1 MGKVGFQ
8 RLRSTSRLF
17 DSCKDLGKRFKR
29 FLERSL
35 RNFSVEV
42 KIPHEYLGASSYG
55 AWAIDPRDIGPQSV
69 VYSFGVGEDV
79 SWDVMMIE
87 RFCVQIHAFDPT
99 PKSIAWV
106 RQQTLP
112 SSFAFHSFGVGAN
125 DGMRHFALPPEAHWV
140 SYSMAREGEG
150 IEAPVK
156 RLSTIMHE
164 LNHLHVDIL
173 KMDIEGGEYEVIED
187 MLGSNIFPSQ
197 VLVEFHDRFP
207 TIGVMKT
214 RKAIRQLHRAGYR
227 IFCISPGGDDF
238 SFVRLAME

>member
-17 DSCKDLGKRFKR
+17 DSCKDLGNRFKR

-87 RFCVQIHAFDPT
+87 RFCVQIHALRPD
-99 PKSIAWV
+99 SQID
-106 RQQTLP
+106 RM
-112 SSFAFHSFGVGAN
+112 GAAAN
-125 DGMRHFALPPEAHWV
+125 
-140 SYSMAREGEG
+140 
-150 IEAPVK
+150 APF
-156 RLSTIMHE
+156 I
-164 LNHLHVDIL
+164 I
-173 KMDIEGGEYEVIED
+173 
-187 MLGSNIFPSQ
+187 
-197 VLVEFHDRFP
+197 
-207 TIGVMKT
+207 
-214 RKAIRQLHRAGYR
+214 
-227 IFCISPGGDDF
+227 CISLLW
-238 SFVRLAME
+238 SRSKRRHAALCLAP